1 MSRRVRDA
9 QLETRTARS
18 KLKPRGKPYYRSI
31 GPDIHL
37 GYRKGD
43 NAHRWVARTYL
54 GNGAY
59 SMQVIGDAD
68 DLLDADGETILNFFQ
83 AQDRARALVE
93 KQPIGPYTM
102 AQAIADYAAGGEKDT
117 AKRLAIHLPAAMKA
131 KPVDQLTKKEIAEW
145 HRGLA
150 KTPPRARPKAGG
162 GKAYRVV
169 DMDNPEVIR
178 RRKVTAN
185 SLLAKFKTVLNHA
198 LAEEKITSDKE
209 WSRVKPFEK
218 VAEPRTRYLSVAEA
232 QRLINACDP
241 DFRKL
246 VQAALITGCRYQEL
260 ARLTAADYNPD
271 SDTLLIRQ
279 TKTGKP
285 RHVILSEE
293 GVAFFKSLAAGRQR
307 RRAYAWS
314 SMASMRPDPTHEG
327 RVSEGEDHAR
337 HLDPCASAYLGEP
350 VGHGRNASDGGRQE
364 PRARRHQDGREAL
377 RSSVRRLRCRSG
389 PQALTELRHQ
399 GGERESYSIEC
410 GKVRLHCCRDTH

>member
-83 AQDRARALVE
+83 AQDRVRALVE
-93 KQPIGPYTM
+93 KQPVGPYTM

-117 AKRLAIHLPAAMKA
+117 AKKLATHLPQAMKA
-131 KPVDQLTKKEIAEW
+131 TPVDKLTKKEIAEW

-150 KTPPRARPKAGG
+150 NTPPRARPKAGG
-162 GKAYRVV
+162 GNAYRVV
-169 DMDNPEVIR
+169 DMTDPEVIR

-293 GVAFFKSLAAGRQR
+293 GVAFFKSLAAGRQGHDLMLG
-307 RRAYAWS
+307 RAWPPCAQTRPMQAACRKAKITPAISIHVLRHTW
-314 SMASMRPDPTHEG
+314 ASLSVMGGMHLMVVAKNLGHVDTKMVEKHYG
-327 RVSEGEDHAR
+327 HLSEGYVAD
-337 HLDPCASAYLGEP
+337 
-350 VGHGRNASDGGRQE
+350 Q
-364 PRARRHQDGREAL
+364 
-377 RSSVRRLRCRSG
+377 VRKHSPSFGIKAGNVKAIR
-389 PQALTELRHQ
+389 
-399 GGERESYSIEC
+399 
-410 GKVRLHCCRDTH
+410 